1 MAVQKGPLDL
11 APRTA
16 QWYYN
21 KYHEQYFEKA
31 ELSIDYRFVTLALF
45 QEFDAEYVSGT
56 TDAVCMDDLV
66 VVAERLNKKWNDLG
80 ALFQKGYGR
89 SPLIRDGFGNALRA
103 KYAEAFIEGGDL

>member
-1 MAVQKGPLDL
+1 MTVQKGKLDL

-31 ELSIDYRFVTLALF
+31 ASSIDFRFTTLALF
-45 QEFDAEYVSGT
+45 QDFDAEYVSGT
-56 TDAVCMDDLV
+56 ADAVCMDDRV
-66 VVAERLNKKWNDLG
+66 IVAERLNKKWNDLG

-89 SPLIRDGFGNALRA
+89 SPLIRDGFGSALRA
-103 KYAEAFIEGGDL
+103 KYADAFIVGSDL